1 MQYNDSGIGG
11 GGDIMGRQRCQC
23 YSFVIILLKS
33 KYVDTDLA
41 HNMGEAPKI
50 L

>member
-1 MQYNDSGIGG
+1 MGG
-11 GGDIMGRQRCQC
+11 GGGGGGGIMGRQRCQR

-33 KYVDTDLA
+33 KYVDTDFSDLA
-41 HNMGEAPKI
+41 HKMGETPNI